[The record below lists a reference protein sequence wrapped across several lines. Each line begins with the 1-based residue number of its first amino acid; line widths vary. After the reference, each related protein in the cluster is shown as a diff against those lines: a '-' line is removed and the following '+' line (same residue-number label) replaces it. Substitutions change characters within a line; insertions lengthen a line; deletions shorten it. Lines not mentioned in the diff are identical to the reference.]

1 MVRPIEADLV
11 SAALLRFWWV
21 VAIGVVVGVALA
33 VVMVYNVPDFT
44 TREQPEYTA
53 TARLFVTSAEG
64 QYLRLSVPRSVDSG
78 STTQGNQGTS
88 GAGGGPAVLN
98 MPPDY
103 EPLLAAANMYP
114 LLIESDEVSNLRT
127 LKFGELEGTISANAY
142 SAVSTPQRYAP
153 AQIPVIDIFATS
165 ATGLGAIT
173 LADKTA
179 EAFKLYILKQQDRAN
194 LSPAERIQI
203 QSLRAPRDV
212 YVVGGPS
219 YGIPTLIAIAV
230 IAAFC
235 MLAVVIDQLAPRRAQ
250 VLQQAQQAGTS

>member
-1 MVRPIEADLV
+1 M

-21 VAIGVVVGVALA
+21 VAIGVVVGIALA

-53 TARLFVTSAEG
+53 TARLFVTSPEG
-64 QYLRLSVPRSVDSG
+64 QYLRLSVPRSVDAG
-78 STTQGNQGTS
+78 STEGNQGS
-88 GAGGGPAVLN
+88 NGAGGGPAVLN
-98 MPPDY
+98 VPPDY
-103 EPLLAAANMYP
+103 EPLLAAANVYP
-114 LLIESDEVSNLRT
+114 LLIESDEVSSLRT
-127 LKFGELEGTISANAY
+127 KLFGPLDGTVSANAY
-142 SAVSTPQRYAP
+142 SAVSTPQRFAL
-153 AQIPVIDIFATS
+153 AQVPVIDIFATS

-179 EAFKLYILKQQDRAN
+179 EAFKRYILQQQDRAN

-219 YGIPTLIAIAV
+219 YGIPTLVAIAV

-235 MLAVVIDQLAPRRAQ
+235 MLAVVIDQLVPRRAQ
-250 VLQQAQQAGTS
+250 VLQRPQQAGTS